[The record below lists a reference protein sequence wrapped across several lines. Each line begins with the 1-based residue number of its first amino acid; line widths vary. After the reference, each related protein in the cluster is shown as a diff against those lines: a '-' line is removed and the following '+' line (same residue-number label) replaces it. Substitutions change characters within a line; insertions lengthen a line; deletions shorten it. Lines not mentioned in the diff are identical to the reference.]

1 VTAVSAL
8 NIKLFRDLRRM
19 WAQSLAIA
27 LVMASGVATL
37 LLAVGASR
45 SLEETRDAYYE
56 RYRFGDIFVQAVRAP
71 KALGGRLAAI
81 DGVAAVETRIVKP
94 AILDIEGLR
103 EPATGVLIS
112 LPPSR
117 RPAVND
123 LFLRQGR
130 LPEPARANE
139 AVVNADFADAHG
151 FDIGAEFEAIVGG
164 AKVTITIV
172 GIALSPEYVY
182 ALGPG
187 DMMPDNRRFG
197 VIWMPEEVLAS
208 LFDLDGAFNAASL
221 RLLHNA
227 DEASV
232 IEAVDL
238 ILEPYGGAGAYLR
251 KDQLSNAFLQGE
263 LDQLRGMAEIIP
275 PIFLLVSAF
284 LINMILSRLIE
295 LEREVIGLLKALGY
309 GRTAVA
315 WHYLK
320 FVLAIAALGILIG
333 SVAGTW
339 LGRGMTVQYSK
350 FYSFPFLVF
359 RSDPD
364 IYLIAAAVSLAAAT
378 VGAVRAIWSVF
389 ALPAAV
395 AMRAPAPLAYRQFLG
410 GAVARFKI
418 FSQLTTMALRHL
430 IRHPVRSAATAIGV
444 SFAGALMG
452 VAMGTI
458 DSIDYMIEAIYF
470 RTDRQDATLAF
481 ASARPPTAIKA
492 ARRLPGVLAVEP
504 YFAEPV
510 KISSGH
516 YERQL
521 EITGKPPRTELSR
534 VLDLDLKPV
543 TLPESGLAVGDRVA
557 DILHVRPGDLVR
569 VEFLD
574 GARKTVSVPVTQVIQ
589 SYLGL
594 MVFMDI
600 DALARLAGVGPRVS
614 GVHLAIDEARVDDL
628 YAAVKET
635 PEIAAVALQMNS
647 RARFQETMRE
657 NIVVMLSVYLTLSI
671 IIAFG
676 VVYNSARIQL
686 SERANELATLRVLG
700 FGRAEVSNVLLIEI
714 GTIVALA
721 QPVGWLIATGLGIT
735 ITRSLATDLFRVPFI
750 IEPDTFAISSLV
762 VVAAA
767 VVSALIVRRRVDRL
781 DLVSVL
787 KTRE

>member
-1 VTAVSAL
+1 MSAL
-8 NIKLFRDLRRM
+8 DIKLVRDLRRL

-27 LVMASGVATL
+27 LVIACGVATL
-37 LLAVGASR
+37 LLAVGTYR
-45 SLEETRDAYYE
+45 SLEETRAAYYE
-56 RYRFGDIFVQAVRAP
+56 RYRFGDIFVSAVRAP
-71 KALGGRLAAI
+71 KVLGNTIAAI
-81 DGVAAVETRIVKP
+81 DGVAAVETRIVEP

-103 EPATGVLIS
+103 EPATGVMIS
-112 LPPSR
+112 IPASR
-117 RPAVND
+117 ELSVND

-151 FDIGAEFEAIVGG
+151 FGIGSKFHAIVGS
-164 AKVTITIV
+164 ARTAITVV

-182 ALGPG
+182 AVGPG

-197 VIWMPEEVLAS
+197 VVWMPEAVLAS
-208 LFDLDGAFNAASL
+208 LFDLDGAFNSASL
-221 RLLHNA
+221 RLLHAA
-227 DEASV
+227 DEANV
-232 IEAVDL
+232 IEAVDTL
-238 ILEPYGGAGAYLR
+238 LEPYGGTGAYAR
-251 KDQLSNAFLQGE
+251 KDQLSNAFLDGE
-263 LDQLRGMAEIIP
+263 LDQLNGMAKIIP

-295 LEREVIGLLKALGY
+295 LEREQIGLLKALGY
-309 GRTAVA
+309 GRLAVA

-320 FVLAIAALGILIG
+320 LVIAIAAVGILIG
-333 SVAGTW
+333 AGAGTW
-339 LGRGMTVQYSK
+339 LGRGMTVQYSE

-364 IYLIAAAVSLAAAT
+364 IYLIAAAVSLSAAVA
-378 VGAVRAIWSVF
+378 GAVRAIWSVF

-395 AMRAPAPLAYRQFLG
+395 AMRPPAPQAYRQFLG
-410 GAVARFKI
+410 GAVARLRI

-430 IRHPVRSAATAIGV
+430 IRHPMRSAMTALGV

-458 DSIDYMIEAIYF
+458 DSIDYMIETIYF

-481 ASARPPTAIKA
+481 AAPRPPAALEA
-492 ARRLPGVLAVEP
+492 ARRLPGVMMAEP
-504 YFAEPV
+504 YFSEPV
-510 KISSGH
+510 KISNGH

-521 EITGKPPRTELSR
+521 GITGKPRATELSR
-534 VLDLDLKPV
+534 VLDLDLEPV
-543 TLPESGLAVGDRVA
+543 ILPESGLAVGDRVA
-557 DILHVRPGDLVR
+557 EILHVRPGDLVR
-569 VEFLD
+569 VAFLD
-574 GARKTVSVPVTQVIQ
+574 GARKTVTVPVTQVIQ

-594 MVFMDI
+594 MVFMEI
-600 DALARLAGVGPRVS
+600 DALARLAGIGPRVS
-614 GVHLAIDEARVDDL
+614 GVHLDIDESRLDDL

-635 PEIAAVALQMNS
+635 PEVSAVALQMTS
-647 RARFQETMRE
+647 RLRFRETMRE
-657 NIVVMLSVYLTLSI
+657 NMVLMLLTYLTLSV

-676 VVYNSARIQL
+676 VVYNSARILL

-721 QPVGWLIATGLGIT
+721 QPVGWLIATGLGIV
-735 ITRSLATDLFRVPFI
+735 ITDSLATDLFRVPFI
-750 IEPDTFAISSLV
+750 IEPDTYAISSMV

-767 VVSALIVRRRVDRL
+767 VVSALVVRRRVDRL
-781 DLVSVL
+781 DLVRVL